1 MTDTQRDQIDK
12 DGIDRDYRQIEIKQK
27 KVEWKEIKHI
37 MKEINRQR
45 QNRKETNS

>member
-1 MTDTQRDQIDK
+1 MTDKQRDQIDK